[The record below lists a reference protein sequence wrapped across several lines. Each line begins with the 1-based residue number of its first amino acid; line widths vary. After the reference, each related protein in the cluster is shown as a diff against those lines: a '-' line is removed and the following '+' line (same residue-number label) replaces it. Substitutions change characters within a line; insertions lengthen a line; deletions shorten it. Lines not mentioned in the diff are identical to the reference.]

1 MPSTPRL
8 PERTRAKIVPDDDF
22 TVSEVAADVA
32 GALSPFG
39 RELDFPLPV
48 ERLRYRHPGP
58 DARPHL
64 AGGH

>member
-8 PERTRAKIVPDDDF
+8 PERTRATFVPADDF

-32 GALSPFG
+32 GAHSPFG
-39 RELDFPLPV
+39 NDIDLPLPLDRV
-48 ERLRYRHPGP
+48 RYHHPGP

-64 AGGH
+64 ADGR